1 VGRRYVLALDVDR
14 VREIREMNKKG
25 KKPAELKGIK
35 YTQTEDE
42 DLDFTDDV
50 TGVVELP
57 KEKKKRK
64 KKGKKKRKKNKNRNN
79 NQSGKK
85 KN

>member
-1 VGRRYVLALDVDR
+1 
-14 VREIREMNKKG
+14 MNKKG

-42 DLDFTDDV
+42 DLDFADDV